1 MEFAALG
8 SGGPNAISVL
18 ESELYAQ
25 KMKLREDKLSS
36 IELDN
41 TKDIRWVY
49 VEDAVNI
56 IRKAVKSGILNDL
69 GSGNFL
75 DICIIKEDGVNRWRE
90 TVEEIAIHDNENFQM
105 EAIRQDD
112 GHDHDNDNDN
122 GGNFDSKQLGKC
134 IYSRKQ
140 EQERRTRDVFGVK
153 TGVSVSNLVE

>member
-36 IELDN
+36 IELDD
-41 TKDIRWVY
+41 TKDVRCVY
-49 VEDAVNI
+49 VEDAVKI
-56 IRKAVKSGILNDL
+56 IRKAVKSGILNDM

-75 DICIIKEDGVNRWRE
+75 DICIIKKGGVNRWRE
-90 TVEEIAIHDNENFQM
+90 TVEEIAVHDDENFQT

-112 GHDHDNDNDN
+112 HHDKDNDN

-140 EQERRTRDVFGVK
+140 EQERRTKDVFGVK